1 MKNPRRLPGILD
13 VTYQTLPEREL
24 FWNLGIPG
32 IFLSWSGNS
41 SAFSRIRRGRFQK
54 SSKFQKNS
62 RSGRVWS
69 VTSRITG
76 KGRGFFIILYKHFL
90 QCRGSIQYC
99 TKCTLTVLTKCWSLW
114 GPWTSDVFS
123 LIVTFNSL
131 MSVLYPSD
139 EFGSKIDKNPQPG
152 SWVIHSGLY
161 NSNSFSRLQS
171 FF

>member
-54 SSKFQKNS
+54 SSKLQKNS

-90 QCRGSIQYC
+90 QCSHYSCRDVSPVTHLLTMFIILPSSNECIAYL
-99 TKCTLTVLTKCWSLW
+99 TLAPLL
-114 GPWTSDVFS
+114 
-123 LIVTFNSL
+123 
-131 MSVLYPSD
+131 
-139 EFGSKIDKNPQPG
+139 
-152 SWVIHSGLY
+152 
-161 NSNSFSRLQS
+161 
-171 FF
+171 

>member
-41 SAFSRIRRGRFQK
+41 SAFSRIWRGRFQK
-54 SSKFQKNS
+54 SSKLQKNS

-90 QCRGSIQYC
+90 QC
-99 TKCTLTVLTKCWSLW
+99 
-114 GPWTSDVFS
+114 
-123 LIVTFNSL
+123 IVG
-131 MSVLYPSD
+131 
-139 EFGSKIDKNPQPG
+139 FGRANAPRKIDKFPETNYGEKIPIG
-152 SWVIHSGLY
+152 GKSGRNCSATTDVKVHKLLPP
-161 NSNSFSRLQS
+161 RVGCV
-171 FF
+171 FFRWTS

>member
-24 FWNLGIPG
+24 FWNMGIPG

-54 SSKFQKNS
+54 SSKLQKNS

-90 QCRGSIQYC
+90 QCTVCSIHFR
-99 TKCTLTVLTKCWSLW
+99 TKLRAWVYRTWTATLQKFGILHRKFLVEDKIRLFLQQ
-114 GPWTSDVFS
+114 GFS
-123 LIVTFNSL
+123 F
-131 MSVLYPSD
+131 
-139 EFGSKIDKNPQPG
+139 KIGRQP
-152 SWVIHSGLY
+152 IK
-161 NSNSFSRLQS
+161 
-171 FF
+171 